1 MKFVV
6 IEDDAEIAE
15 FISLAFEVG
24 WSGAKVFNCHHGIK
38 GIEVIEKESPDVVI
52 LDLGLPDIDGLEVL
66 EQIRSFSSVP
76 VIIVSVRGTEAD
88 IVKGLQQ
95 GADEYLVKPFGQLE
109 LLARVRAILRRYHQQ
124 GIDADIICGPLHYD
138 PSANTLECGS
148 SSLHLTRTEGII
160 LQELM
165 RSPNRVVTHTQLA
178 EAIWGDFYP
187 NAPEAL
193 RVYIRRLRTKM
204 GADQH
209 VSSLINTIPGVGY
222 LLDMKSKP

>member
-1 MKFVV
+1 MKVVV
-6 IEDDAEIAE
+6 IEDDPEIAE

-24 WSGAKVFNCHHGIK
+24 WSGAKVFNCHHGAK

-66 EQIRSFSSVP
+66 KQVRSFSSIP
-76 VIIVSVRGTEAD
+76 IIIVTVRGTEAD
-88 IVKGLQQ
+88 IVKGLQL

-109 LLARVRAILRRYHQQ
+109 LLARAKAILRRYHDH
-124 GIDADIICGPLHYD
+124 GMDTIIICGPLHYD
-138 PSANTLECGS
+138 PSTNLLEYGS
-148 SSLHLTRTEGII
+148 IAVHLTRTEGLI

-165 RSPNRVVTHTQLA
+165 RGPNHVVTHTRLA

-204 GADQH
+204 GKDQQ
-209 VSSLINTIPGVGY
+209 VSCLINTISGVGY
-222 LLDMKSKP
+222 ILDVKSSP